1 MVVASAVQRYRQRQ
15 DRRVVKTERIVD
27 ADDVVRNRV
36 LAAKVDRLVLLAA
49 NADVCLTIE

>member
-1 MVVASAVQRYRQRQ
+1 M
-15 DRRVVKTERIVD
+15 KTERIVD

-49 NADVCLTIE
+49 NADVYLTIE